1 MLTPEQIKDLKPGDP
16 IVINASFLRVD
27 TDGDIRFNAPSENG
41 SQYEPFISPSFVS
54 LPSEHGT
61 SVPTPE
67 HAITFCHVVDNMVKP
82 KCDPSRP
89 FRKGDIVKRRTV
101 DGRTDPDVP
110 EDIYLAVTTD
120 ETEYGNVRV
129 QEPNGRS
136 VVTKWVFLELVSPME
151 EREPFYLDEITDED
165 EDEEQYHFFMIK
177 TRKGEDKIRTYYSNK
192 FETIAQVKAAA
203 EAECDRLNAEW
214 RKAQNYD

>member
-1 MLTPEQIKDLKPGDP
+1 
-16 IVINASFLRVD
+16 
-27 TDGDIRFNAPSENG
+27 
-41 SQYEPFISPSFVS
+41 
-54 LPSEHGT
+54 
-61 SVPTPE
+61 
-67 HAITFCHVVDNMVKP
+67 MVKP

-89 FRKGDIVKRRTV
+89 FRTGDIVKRRTV
-101 DGRTDPDVP
+101 DGRTDPDVQ
-110 EDIYLAVTTD
+110 EDTYLTVIED
-120 ETEYGNVRV
+120 EAKYGNVRV